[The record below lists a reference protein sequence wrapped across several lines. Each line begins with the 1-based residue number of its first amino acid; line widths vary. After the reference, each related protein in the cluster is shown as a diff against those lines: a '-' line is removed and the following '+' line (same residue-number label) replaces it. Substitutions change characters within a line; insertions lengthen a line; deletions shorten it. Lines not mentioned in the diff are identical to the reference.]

1 MNDADYHLHVITFD
15 VPYPANYGGV
25 IDVFYRIKALTEAG
39 VKVHLHCFEYGRG
52 EAEVL
57 NRCHEVKYYKRNT
70 SFWKQFSREPYV
82 VASRRSEVLIQDL
95 LKDDF
100 PILCEGLHT
109 TALLNDSRLKNRKVY
124 VRAHNVEHDYYRL
137 LATSETTCWRRWFY
151 RMESRKLRRY
161 EPVLKKAA
169 GIFTITQADTDY
181 FNARYGHAILVPG
194 FSALS
199 RVCSETGRGDYVLY
213 HGNLSVAE
221 NKKAAEWLVEHVFA
235 ALDVPSVVAGLNPP
249 DSLRKLCKRYP
260 RVSLKANLGDAEMID
275 LIRNAQVNVMVTDQ
289 PTGLKLK
296 LLNALYNGRF
306 CLVNDDMVRGTS
318 LDQLCVVAETPE
330 QFVHEINRLM
340 KEDFTDDDIEERDE
354 AMKELY
360 QNDNN
365 AQIIIETI
373 FPPQLSLL
381 TSHSTREQTT

>member
-1 MNDADYHLHVITFD
+1 MNDSDYHLHVISFD

-25 IDVFYRIKALTEAG
+25 IDVFYRVKALSEAG

-57 NRCHEVKYYKRNT
+57 NRCHEVKYYKRDI
-70 SFWKQFSREPYV
+70 SVWKQLRREPYV
-82 VASRRSEVLIQDL
+82 VSSRRSEALMKDL
-95 LKDDF
+95 LKDDY

-109 TALLNDSRLKNRKVY
+109 TAVLTDSRFKNRKIF

-137 LATSETTCWRRWFY
+137 LAESEPVFWKRWFY
-151 RMESRKLRRY
+151 RMEAHKLKRY

-169 GIFTITQADTDY
+169 GIFAITQKDADY
-181 FNARYGHAILVPG
+181 FNAHYGHAVLVPG

-221 NKKAAEWLVEHVFA
+221 NKKAAEWLVENVFA
-235 ALDVPSVVAGLNPP
+235 ELDVPCLVAGLNPS
-249 DSLRKLCKRYP
+249 DELRDLCGRYP
-260 RVSLKANLGDAEMID
+260 HVSLKANPDDAEMMD
-275 LIRNAQVNVMVTDQ
+275 LLRNAQVNVMVTDQ

-318 LDQLCVVAETPE
+318 LDQLCVLADTPE
-330 QFVHEINRLM
+330 HFIAEIKRLM
-340 KEDFTDDDIEERDE
+340 EEDFTDDDIEERDE
-354 AMKELY
+354 ALKELY
-360 QNDNN
+360 QNERN
-365 AQIIIETI
+365 AQLIIGNV
-373 FPPQLSLL
+373 F
-381 TSHSTREQTT
+381 